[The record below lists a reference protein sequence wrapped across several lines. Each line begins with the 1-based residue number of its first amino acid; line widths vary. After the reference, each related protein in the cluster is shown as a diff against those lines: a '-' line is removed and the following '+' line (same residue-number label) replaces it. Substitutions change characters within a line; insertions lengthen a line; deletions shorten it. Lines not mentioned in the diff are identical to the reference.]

1 MVRVAHAVAHAVDR
15 AAMSVQSWGQ
25 CSSVHHSH
33 CFSILWLQAWDRQQM
48 ARARAEEAKARQR
61 MEEEEEGMQQDGV
74 WVSVWV
80 WVGGDVEVMLSSLAR
95 IEEASGC
102 GVYVG
107 AGGQ

>member
-1 MVRVAHAVAHAVDR
+1 
-15 AAMSVQSWGQ
+15 
-25 CSSVHHSH
+25 
-33 CFSILWLQAWDRQQM
+33 
-48 ARARAEEAKARQR
+48 

-102 GVYVG
+102 GV
-107 AGGQ
+107 